1 MTTPSITQGQFAID
15 PSTGSLYYKNA
26 VGTLVQSS
34 LSWQHVSNTA
44 ISTDD
49 SITVAGSMVIAGN
62 LTVNGTTVT
71 LNTETTVIEDNI
83 VLLNSG
89 VTASPTL
96 NAGIEVERGTSDN
109 VSIIWDEGTD
119 RWTFTNDGTTYHNF
133 LLTTANITGT
143 SAAWDTARTI
153 TLSGDLSGSVSLD
166 GTSNVTLSA
175 TLQAAA
181 VANKANIA
189 SPTFTGTVTIPAGA
203 VISGYATLANPTF
216 TGTVAGVTKAM
227 VGLGDVDN
235 TTDASKPVSTAQQ
248 TALDLKANIANPTFT
263 GVVTIPA
270 GASIS
275 GYATLAN
282 PTFTGTVAG
291 VTKSM
296 VGLGD
301 VDNTADTAKPVS
313 TAQQTALDLKSN
325 IASPTFTGTVT
336 IPAGASISGFATLAS
351 PALTGV
357 PTAPTAAANTNTTQI
372 ATTAFVQS
380 ELTELLGEASAA
392 FDTLKEIED
401 ALTSGGSTVINLI
414 TEVDTKASKSNPTFT
429 GTVTIPTLLV
439 DGIEVDT
446 TGAIVGQ
453 VLKYDGN
460 KFIPSQDNVAA
471 AGSLNLSDLSNV
483 LITSVQDGSVLSYS
497 SASSKWV
504 NAPLGLDLDGLS
516 DVSVT
521 SVANKEVIIYDAGSS
536 LFRNA
541 RIGISDIVSFNITSL
556 ANNDHLR
563 WDSASDKWVN
573 VPLDGMMTFNQL
585 SDVTTTSVASDQFI
599 KWNGTAWV
607 NSTVSPVITLGG
619 DLTGSVTLTD
629 LASATL
635 TATIA
640 ANSVSLGTDT
650 TGDYVATITGGTGV
664 TSTASTTGEG
674 TTHTLSIGQEVGTNA
689 NVSFNNISAAGDI
702 LLGANAATFAA
713 TLTNP
718 TLVVQGDYD
727 DYAQIAFRNIG
738 TSTNSSTDIIAYCDT
753 GTDESGWIDM
763 GVTSANFS
771 DPDFTITGAH
781 DGYIFYEAK
790 ANTTGSGN
798 LVFATGAN
806 GTHNH
811 IVFAAGGLSSD
822 NTQMTIFPDVNVH
835 IEIPTPSISAS
846 TGALTV
852 VGGVGIQGNLNIAG
866 NVSIQGTITFG
877 GGGTT
882 VETENLSVSDPFIF
896 LANTNTSDILD
907 SGFVTGFKN
916 SDATPSTRYAGI
928 VRDAS
933 DGVFKFF
940 TSATTKPTSTVN
952 FSEAGLAYA
961 SVRAHDVTAESITS
975 NSGITLAAG
984 NAVTIGSTQVLT
996 ASSYVGQAASVV
1008 NGIYTTDTA
1017 TVTPTMLATGP
1028 ARAGFRSEINAQT
1041 GTSYTLV
1048 LGDLAKLIT
1057 MDNSSPMTLTVPENA
1072 SVAFEVGD
1080 KIDILRKGTGTLAI
1094 EGTGS
1099 ASVNATPGLNLRAQW
1114 SSATLVKLATNTW
1127 VLIGD
1132 LAA

>member
-15 PSTGSLYYKNA
+15 PSTGVLYYKNA

-49 SITVAGSMVIAGN
+49 SITVSGSMVIAGN

-83 VLLNSG
+83 ILLNSG
-89 VTASPTL
+89 VTTSPTL

-109 VSIIWDEGTD
+109 VSIIWNESTD

-143 SAAWDTARTI
+143 SAAWTTARTI
-153 TLSGDLSGSVSLD
+153 TLAGDLSGSVSLD

-175 TLQAAA
+175 TLQASA

-189 SPTFTGTVTIPAGA
+189 SPTFTGTVAG
-203 VISGYATLANPTF
+203 I
-216 TGTVAGVTKAM
+216 TKSM
-227 VGLGDVDN
+227 VGLGNVDN
-235 TTDASKPVSTAQQ
+235 TADTAKPVSTAQQ
-248 TALDLKANIANPTFT
+248 TALDLKANLASPTFT
-263 GVVTIPA
+263 GTVTIPA

-291 VTKSM
+291 VTKAM
-296 VGLGD
+296 VGLGN
-301 VDNTADTAKPVS
+301 VDNTTDAAKPVS

-336 IPAGASISGFATLAS
+336 IPGGAVISGYATLAS

-380 ELTELLGEASAA
+380 EITELLGGAGSA
-392 FDTLKEIED
+392 FDTLKELED
-401 ALTSGGSTVINLI
+401 LLVSGGSTVTGLISDVNL
-414 TEVDTKASKSNPTFT
+414 KAPKSNPTFT

-446 TGAIVGQ
+446 TGATVGQ
-453 VLKYDGN
+453 VLKYNGN
-460 KFIPSQDNVAA
+460 KFVPSQDNVAS
-471 AGSLNLSDLSNV
+471 AGALTLSDISNV
-483 LITSVQDGSVLSYS
+483 LITSVQDGSILSYS

-504 NAPLGLDLDGLS
+504 NSPLNLNLDGLS

-521 SVANKEVIIYDAGSS
+521 SVANKEVIIYDSGSS
-536 LFRNA
+536 VFRNA

-563 WDSASDKWVN
+563 WDSATDKWVN
-573 VPLDGMMTFNQL
+573 IPVDGMMTFNQL
-585 SDVTTTSVASDQFI
+585 SDVTTTSVASNQFV
-599 KWNGTAWV
+599 KWNGSAWV

-629 LASATL
+629 LGSATL

-664 TSTASTTGEG
+664 TSTASTSGEG
-674 TTHTLSIGQEVGTNA
+674 TTHTLSIGQAVGTNA
-689 NVSFNNISAAGDI
+689 NVSFNNVSAAGDI
-702 LLGANAATFAA
+702 FLGSNAATFAG

-718 TLVVQGDYD
+718 TLVVQANHADYS
-727 DYAQIAFRNIG
+727 QIAFRNTG
-738 TSTNSSTDIIAYCDT
+738 TSPDSSTDIIAYCDT
-753 GTDESGWIDM
+753 GTDASGWIDM
-763 GVTSANFS
+763 GVTSSNFS
-771 DPDFTITGAH
+771 DPAFTITGAH

-835 IEIPTPSISAS
+835 IEIPTPSTSPS

-866 NVSIQGTITFG
+866 NVNIQGTIAFG

-882 VETENLSVSDPFIF
+882 VQTANLSVTDPFIF
-896 LANTNTSDILD
+896 LANANTSDILD
-907 SGFVTGFKN
+907 SGFITAFKN

-933 DGVFKFF
+933 DGVFKLF
-940 TSATTKPTSTVN
+940 TSATTKPSSTVN

-961 SVRAHDVTAESITS
+961 SLKANNITAESLVS

-984 NAVTIGSTQVLT
+984 NSITIGSTQVLT
-996 ASSYVGQAASVV
+996 ANTYVGQAASVV
-1008 NGIYTTDTA
+1008 NGVYTTDTA

-1028 ARAGFRSEINAQT
+1028 ARSGFRSEINAQT

-1057 MDNSSPMTLTVPENA
+1057 MDNSSAMTLTVPENA
-1072 SVAFEVGD
+1072 SVAFAVGD
-1080 KIDILRKGTGTLAI
+1080 KIDILRKGAGTLTIA
-1094 EGTGS
+1094 GTGS
-1099 ASVNATPGLNLRAQW
+1099 ASVNATPGLKLRAQW

>member
-83 VLLNSG
+83 ILLNSG
-89 VTASPTL
+89 VTTSPTF
-96 NAGIEVERGTSDN
+96 NAGIEVERGTSAN
-109 VSIIWDEGTD
+109 VSIIWDESTD

-143 SAAWDTARTI
+143 SAAWTTARTI
-153 TLSGDLSGSVSLD
+153 TLAGDLSGSVSLD

-189 SPTFTGTVTIPAGA
+189 DPTFTGTV
-203 VISGYATLANPTF
+203 SGI
-216 TGTVAGVTKAM
+216 TKSM
-227 VGLGDVDN
+227 VGLGNVDN
-235 TTDASKPVSTAQQ
+235 TTDAAKPVSTAQQ
-248 TALDLKANIANPTFT
+248 TALNLKANIASPTFT
-263 GVVTIPA
+263 GNV
-270 GASIS
+270 S
-275 GYATLAN
+275 GITAT
-282 PTFTGTVAG
+282 
-291 VTKSM
+291 M
-296 VGLGD
+296 VGLGS
-301 VDNTADTAKPVS
+301 VDNTSDTAKPVS
-313 TAQQTALDLKSN
+313 TAQQTALDLKANLS
-325 IASPTFTGTVT
+325 
-336 IPAGASISGFATLAS
+336 S
-351 PALTGV
+351 PALTGI

-380 ELTELLGEASAA
+380 ELTDLLGGASAA
-392 FDTLKEIED
+392 FDTLKELED
-401 ALTSGGSTVINLI
+401 ALASGGSTI
-414 TEVDTKASKSNPTFT
+414 TDIISEVALKAPKSSPTFT
-429 GTVTIPTLLV
+429 GTVTVPTLLV

-446 TGAIVGQ
+446 TGATVGQ
-453 VLKYDGN
+453 VLKYNGT
-460 KFIPSQDNVAA
+460 KFIPSQDNVAS
-471 AGSLNLSDLSNV
+471 AGSLALSDISDV
-483 LITSVQDGSVLSYS
+483 LLTSVQNGALLSYNS
-497 SASSKWV
+497 TSSKWV
-504 NAPLGLDLDGLS
+504 NSAFNLDGLS
-516 DVSVT
+516 DVTIV
-521 SVANKEVIIYDAGSS
+521 SVAN
-536 LFRNA
+536 
-541 RIGISDIVSFNITSL
+541 
-556 ANNDHLR
+556 NDLVK
-563 WDSASDKWVN
+563 WDSGTSNWVN
-573 VPLDGMMTFNQL
+573 VAMDGLISLNQL
-585 SDVTTTSVASDQFI
+585 SDVSTVSVATGQFV

-650 TGDYVATITGGTGV
+650 SGDYVATITGGTGV
-664 TSTASTTGEG
+664 TSTASTSGEG
-674 TTHTLSIGQEVGTNA
+674 TTHTLSIGQAVGTNA

-702 LLGANAATFAA
+702 FLGSNAATFAA

-718 TLVVQGDYD
+718 TLVIQGDHA

-738 TSTNSSTDIIAYCDT
+738 TSTDSSTDIIAYCDT

-763 GVTSANFS
+763 GVTSGNFS
-771 DPDFTITGAH
+771 DPAFTITGAH

-835 IEIPTPSISAS
+835 IEIPTPSTSPS

-866 NVSIQGTITFG
+866 NVNVQGTIAFG

-882 VETENLSVSDPFIF
+882 VETENLSVTDPFIF
-896 LANTNTSDILD
+896 LANANSADLVD
-907 SGFVTGFKN
+907 SGFITAYKN
-916 SDATPSTRYAGI
+916 SDATPSTRYSGV

-940 TSATTKPTSTVN
+940 TSATTKPSSTVN

-961 SVRAHDVTAESITS
+961 SIKANNVTAEAIIS

-996 ASSYVGQAASVV
+996 ANSYVGQAASVV

-1048 LGDLAKLIT
+1048 LGDLAKMIT

-1072 SVAFEVGD
+1072 SVAFAVGD
-1080 KIDILRKGTGTLAI
+1080 KIDILRKGTGTLTIA
-1094 EGTGS
+1094 GTGS
-1099 ASVNATPGLNLRAQW
+1099 ASVNATPGLKLRAQW

>member
-1057 MDNSSPMTLTVPENA
+1057 MDNSSPMTLTVPEDA
-1072 SVAFEVGD
+1072 SVEFEVGD
-1080 KIDILRKGTGTLAI
+1080 RIDILRKGTGTLTIA
-1094 EGTGS
+1094 GTGS
-1099 ASVNATPGLNLRAQW
+1099 ASVNATPGLKLRAQW

>member
-15 PSTGSLYYKNA
+15 PSTGVLYYKNA

-49 SITVAGSMVIAGN
+49 SITVSGSMVIAGN

-83 VLLNSG
+83 ILLNSG
-89 VTASPTL
+89 VTTSPTL
-96 NAGIEVERGTSDN
+96 NAGIEVERGTSVN
-109 VSIIWDEGTD
+109 VSILWDESTD
-119 RWTFTNDGTTYHNF
+119 RWTFTNDGTTYNNF

-143 SAAWDTARTI
+143 SAAWATARTI
-153 TLSGDLSGSVSLD
+153 TLAGDLSGSVSLD

-189 SPTFTGTVTIPAGA
+189 SPTFTGTV
-203 VISGYATLANPTF
+203 
-216 TGTVAGVTKAM
+216 AGVTKAM

-235 TTDASKPVSTAQQ
+235 TTDAAKPVSTAQQ
-248 TALDLKANIANPTFT
+248 TALDLKANIA
-263 GVVTIPA
+263 
-270 GASIS
+270 S
-275 GYATLAN
+275 

-291 VTKSM
+291 ITKSM
-296 VGLGD
+296 VGLGN

-325 IASPTFTGTVT
+325 IASPTFTGNVT

-351 PALTGV
+351 PELTGV

-380 ELTELLGEASAA
+380 ELTELLGGASAA
-392 FDTLKEIED
+392 FDTLKELED
-401 ALTSGGSTVINLI
+401 LLVSGGSTITGLISDVNL
-414 TEVDTKASKSNPTFT
+414 KAPKSNPTFT
-429 GTVTIPTLLV
+429 GTVTVPTLLV

-446 TGAIVGQ
+446 TGAAVGQ
-453 VLKYDGN
+453 VLKFDGA
-460 KFIPSQDNVAA
+460 KFIPSQDNVASSGA
-471 AGSLNLSDLSNV
+471 LTLSDLSNV

-504 NAPLGLDLDGLS
+504 NAPLNLGLDGLS

-563 WDSASDKWVN
+563 WDSATDKWVN
-573 VPLDGMMTFNQL
+573 IPVDGMMTFNQL
-585 SDVTTTSVASDQFI
+585 SDVTTTSVASNEFV
-599 KWNGTAWV
+599 KWDGTAWV

-689 NVSFNNISAAGDI
+689 NVSFNNVSAAGDI
-702 LLGANAATFAA
+702 FLGSNAATFAS

-718 TLVVQGDYD
+718 TLVVQANHTDYS
-727 DYAQIAFRNIG
+727 QLAFRNTG
-738 TSTNSSTDIIAYCDT
+738 TSPDSSTDIIAYCDT
-753 GTDESGWIDM
+753 GTDASGWIDM

-771 DPDFTITGAH
+771 DPSFTITGAH

-835 IEIPTPSISAS
+835 IEIPTPSTSAS

-866 NVSIQGTITFG
+866 NVSIQGTIAFG

-882 VETENLSVSDPFIF
+882 VETANLSVTDPFIF
-896 LANTNTSDILD
+896 LANANTSDILD
-907 SGFVTGFKN
+907 SGFVTAFKN
-916 SDATPSTRYAGI
+916 SDATPSTRYAGV

-940 TSATTKPTSTVN
+940 TSATTKPSSTVN

-961 SVRAHDVTAESITS
+961 SVRAHNVTAESLTS
-975 NSGITLAAG
+975 NTGITLAAG

-996 ASSYVGQAASVV
+996 ANSYVGEAASVV

-1028 ARAGFRSEINAQT
+1028 ASAGFRSEINAQT

-1072 SVAFEVGD
+1072 SVAFAVGD
-1080 KIDILRKGTGTLAI
+1080 KIDILRKGAGTLTIA
-1094 EGTGS
+1094 GAGS
-1099 ASVNATPGLNLRAQW
+1099 ASVNATPGLKLRAQW

>member
-71 LNTETTVIEDNI
+71 LNTETTVIEDNVI
-83 VLLNSG
+83 LLNSG
-89 VTASPTL
+89 VTTSPIL
-96 NAGIEVERGTSDN
+96 NAGIEVERGTSVN
-109 VSIIWDEGTD
+109 VSILWDESTD

-143 SAAWDTARTI
+143 SAAWATARTI
-153 TLSGDLSGSVSLD
+153 TLAGDLSGSVSLD

-235 TTDASKPVSTAQQ
+235 TTDAAKPVSTAQQ
-248 TALDLKANIANPTFT
+248 TALNLKANIANPTFT
-263 GVVTIPA
+263 G
-270 GASIS
+270 
-275 GYATLAN
+275 
-282 PTFTGTVAG
+282 TVAG
-291 VTKSM
+291 ITKSM

-325 IASPTFTGTVT
+325 IASPTFTGVVT

-380 ELTELLGEASAA
+380 ELTELLGGASAA
-392 FDTLKEIED
+392 FDTLKELED
-401 ALTSGGSTVINLI
+401 ALTTGGTTVTDLI
-414 TEVDTKASKSNPTFT
+414 TNVNLKAPKSSPIFT
-429 GTVTIPTLLV
+429 GTVTIPTLLL

-446 TGAIVGQ
+446 TGATVGQ
-453 VLKYDGN
+453 VLKYDGT
-460 KFIPSQDNVAA
+460 KFIPSQDNVAS

-483 LITSVQDGSVLSYS
+483 LITSVQDGSILSYS

-504 NAPLGLDLDGLS
+504 NAPLNLGLDGLS

-536 LFRNA
+536 VFRNA

-585 SDVTTTSVASDQFI
+585 SDVTTTSVASNQFI

-607 NSTVSPVITLGG
+607 NSTVSPVITLAG

-664 TSTASTTGEG
+664 TSTASTSGEG

-689 NVSFNNISAAGDI
+689 NVSFNNVSAAGDI
-702 LLGANAATFAA
+702 FLGSNAATFAS

-718 TLVVQGDYD
+718 TLVIQANHTDYS
-727 DYAQIAFRNIG
+727 QLAFRNTG
-738 TSTNSSTDIIAYCDT
+738 TSPDSSTDIIAYCDT

-763 GVTSANFS
+763 GVTSVNFS
-771 DPDFTITGAH
+771 DPSFTITGAH

-835 IEIPTPSISAS
+835 IEIPTPSTSPS

-866 NVSIQGTITFG
+866 NVNIQGTIAFG

-882 VETENLSVSDPFIF
+882 VETANLSVTDPFIF
-896 LANTNTSDILD
+896 LANANNSDILD
-907 SGFVTGFKN
+907 SGFVTAYKN
-916 SDATPSTRYAGI
+916 SDATPSTRYSGV

-940 TSATTKPTSTVN
+940 TSATTKPSSTVN

-961 SVRAHDVTAESITS
+961 SVRAHNVTAEAITS
-975 NSGITLAAG
+975 NTGITLAAG

-996 ASSYVGQAASVV
+996 ANSYVGQAASVV

-1048 LGDLAKLIT
+1048 LEDLAKLVT
-1057 MDNSSPMTLTVPENA
+1057 MDNGSAMTLTVPENA
-1072 SVAFEVGD
+1072 SVAFAVGD
-1080 KIDILRKGTGTLAI
+1080 KIDILRKGAGTLTIA
-1094 EGTGS
+1094 GTGS
-1099 ASVNATPGLNLRAQW
+1099 ASVNATPGLKLRAQW

>member
-15 PSTGSLYYKNA
+15 PSTGVLYYKNA

-49 SITVAGSMVIAGN
+49 SITVSGSMVIAGN

-71 LNTETTVIEDNI
+71 LNTETTVIEDNVI
-83 VLLNSG
+83 LLNSG
-89 VTASPTL
+89 VTTSPTL
-96 NAGIEVERGTSDN
+96 NAGIEVERGTSAN
-109 VSIIWDEGTD
+109 VSIIWDESTD

-143 SAAWDTARTI
+143 SAAWATARTI
-153 TLSGDLSGSVSLD
+153 TLAGDLSGSVSLD

-235 TTDASKPVSTAQQ
+235 TTDAAKPVSTAQQ
-248 TALDLKANIANPTFT
+248 TALNLKANIANPTFT
-263 GVVTIPA
+263 G
-270 GASIS
+270 
-275 GYATLAN
+275 
-282 PTFTGTVAG
+282 TVAG
-291 VTKSM
+291 ITKSM

-325 IASPTFTGTVT
+325 IASPTFTGVVT

-380 ELTELLGEASAA
+380 ELTELLGGAGSA
-392 FDTLKEIED
+392 FDTLKELED
-401 ALTSGGSTVINLI
+401 LLTSGGTTVTDIISNVNL
-414 TEVDTKASKSNPTFT
+414 KAPKSSPIFT

-446 TGAIVGQ
+446 TGATVGQ
-453 VLKYDGN
+453 VLKYDGT
-460 KFIPSQDNVAA
+460 KFIPSQDNVAS
-471 AGSLNLSDLSNV
+471 AGALTISDLSNV

-504 NAPLGLDLDGLS
+504 NSPLNLGLDGLS

-585 SDVTTTSVASDQFI
+585 SDVTTTSVASNQFV

-607 NSTVSPVITLGG
+607 NSTVSPVITLAG

-689 NVSFNNISAAGDI
+689 NVSFNNVSAAGDI
-702 LLGANAATFAA
+702 FLGSNAATFAS

-718 TLVVQGDYD
+718 TLVVQANHTDYS
-727 DYAQIAFRNIG
+727 QLAFRNTG
-738 TSTNSSTDIIAYCDT
+738 TSPDSSTDIIAYCDT
-753 GTDESGWIDM
+753 GTDASGWIDM

-771 DPDFTITGAH
+771 DPAFTITGAH

-835 IEIPTPSISAS
+835 IEIPTPSTSAS

-866 NVSIQGTITFG
+866 NVSIQGTIAFG

-882 VETENLSVSDPFIF
+882 VETANLSVTDPFIF
-896 LANTNTSDILD
+896 LANANTSDILD
-907 SGFVTGFKN
+907 SGFVTAFKN
-916 SDATPSTRYAGI
+916 SDATPSTRYAGV

-940 TSATTKPTSTVN
+940 TSATTKPSSTVN

-961 SVRAHDVTAESITS
+961 SVRAHNVTAESLTS
-975 NSGITLAAG
+975 NSGITLASG

-996 ASSYVGQAASVV
+996 ANSYVGEAASVV

-1057 MDNSSPMTLTVPENA
+1057 MDNGSPMTLTVPENA
-1072 SVAFEVGD
+1072 SVAFAVGD
-1080 KIDILRKGTGTLAI
+1080 RIDILRKGAGTLTIA
-1094 EGTGS
+1094 GTGS
-1099 ASVNATPGLNLRAQW
+1099 ASVNATPGLKLRAQW

>member
-15 PSTGSLYYKNA
+15 PSTGVLYYKNA

-49 SITVAGSMVIAGN
+49 SITVSGSMVIAGN

-83 VLLNSG
+83 ILLNSG
-89 VTASPTL
+89 VTTSPTL
-96 NAGIEVERGTSDN
+96 NAGIEVERGTSAN
-109 VSIIWDEGTD
+109 VSIIWDESTD

-143 SAAWDTARTI
+143 SAAWATARTI
-153 TLSGDLSGSVSLD
+153 TLAGDLSGSVSLD

-235 TTDASKPVSTAQQ
+235 TADAAKPVSTAQQ
-248 TALDLKANIANPTFT
+248 TALNLKANIANPTFT
-263 GVVTIPA
+263 G
-270 GASIS
+270 
-275 GYATLAN
+275 
-282 PTFTGTVAG
+282 TVAG
-291 VTKSM
+291 ITKSM
-296 VGLGD
+296 VGLGN
-301 VDNTADTAKPVS
+301 VDDTTDAAKPVS

-380 ELTELLGEASAA
+380 ELTELLGGASAA
-392 FDTLKEIED
+392 FDTLKELED
-401 ALTSGGSTVINLI
+401 ALTSGGSTITDLI
-414 TEVDTKASKSNPTFT
+414 TEVGTKASKSSPTFT

-446 TGAIVGQ
+446 TGATVGQ
-453 VLKYDGN
+453 VLKYNGN
-460 KFIPSQDNVAA
+460 KFVPSQDNVAS
-471 AGSLNLSDLSNV
+471 AGALTLSDLSNV

-504 NAPLGLDLDGLS
+504 NAPLSLGLDGLS

-536 LFRNA
+536 VFRNA

-563 WDSASDKWVN
+563 WDSATDKWVN
-573 VPLDGMMTFNQL
+573 VPVDGMMTFNQL
-585 SDVTTTSVASDQFI
+585 SDVTTTSVASDQFV

-664 TSTASTTGEG
+664 TSTASTSGEG
-674 TTHTLSIGQEVGTNA
+674 TTHTLSIGQAVGTNA
-689 NVSFNNISAAGDI
+689 NVSFNNISASGDI
-702 LLGANAATFAA
+702 FLGSNAATFAA

-718 TLVVQGDYD
+718 TLVVQGDHT

-738 TSTNSSTDIIAYCDT
+738 TATDSSTDIIAYCDT

-771 DPDFTITGAH
+771 DPAFTITGAH

-790 ANTTGSGN
+790 ANTTGNGN

-835 IEIPTPSISAS
+835 IEIPTPSTSPS

-866 NVSIQGTITFG
+866 NVNIQGTIAFG

-882 VETENLSVSDPFIF
+882 VETENLSVTDPFIF
-896 LANTNTSDILD
+896 LANANSSDLVD
-907 SGFVTGFKN
+907 SGFITAYKN
-916 SDATPSTRYAGI
+916 SDATPSTRYSGV

-940 TSATTKPTSTVN
+940 TSATTKPSSTVN

-975 NSGITLAAG
+975 NSGITLASG

-996 ASSYVGQAASVV
+996 ANSYVGQAASVV

-1057 MDNSSPMTLTVPENA
+1057 MDNSSPMTLTVPEDA
-1072 SVAFEVGD
+1072 SVAFAVGD
-1080 KIDILRKGTGTLAI
+1080 RIDILRKGTGTLTIA
-1094 EGTGS
+1094 GTGS
-1099 ASVNATPGLNLRAQW
+1099 ASVNATPGLKLRAQW

>member
-15 PSTGSLYYKNA
+15 PSTGVLYYKNA

-49 SITVAGSMVIAGN
+49 SITVSGSMVIAGN

-71 LNTETTVIEDNI
+71 LNTETTVIEDNVI
-83 VLLNSG
+83 LLNSG
-89 VTASPTL
+89 VTTSPTL
-96 NAGIEVERGTSDN
+96 NAGIEVERGTSAN
-109 VSIIWDEGTD
+109 VSIIWDESTD

-143 SAAWDTARTI
+143 SAAWATARTI
-153 TLSGDLSGSVSLD
+153 TLAGDLSGSVSLD

-235 TTDASKPVSTAQQ
+235 TTDAAKPVSTAQQ
-248 TALDLKANIANPTFT
+248 TALNLKANIANPTFT
-263 GVVTIPA
+263 G
-270 GASIS
+270 
-275 GYATLAN
+275 
-282 PTFTGTVAG
+282 TVAG
-291 VTKSM
+291 ITKSM

-325 IASPTFTGTVT
+325 IASPTFTGVVT

-380 ELTELLGEASAA
+380 ELTELLGGAGSA
-392 FDTLKEIED
+392 FDTLKELED
-401 ALTSGGSTVINLI
+401 LLVSGGTTVTDIISNVNL
-414 TEVDTKASKSNPTFT
+414 KAPKSSPIFT

-446 TGAIVGQ
+446 TGATVGQ
-453 VLKYDGN
+453 VLKYDGT
-460 KFIPSQDNVAA
+460 KFIPSQDNVAS
-471 AGSLNLSDLSNV
+471 AGALTLSDLSNV
-483 LITSVQDGSVLSYS
+483 LITSVQDNSVLSYS

-504 NAPLGLDLDGLS
+504 NAPLNLGLDGLS

-521 SVANKEVIIYDAGSS
+521 SVANKEVIIYDAGSN

-541 RIGISDIVSFNITSL
+541 RIGISDIISFNITSL

-585 SDVTTTSVASDQFI
+585 SDVTTTSVASNQFV

-702 LLGANAATFAA
+702 FLGSNAATFAS

-718 TLVVQGDYD
+718 TLVVQANHTDYS
-727 DYAQIAFRNIG
+727 QLAFRNTG
-738 TSTNSSTDIIAYCDT
+738 TSPDSSTDIIAYCDT
-753 GTDESGWIDM
+753 GTDASGWIDM

-771 DPDFTITGAH
+771 DPAFTITGAH

-835 IEIPTPSISAS
+835 IEIPTPSTSAS

-866 NVSIQGTITFG
+866 NVSIQGTIAFG

-882 VETENLSVSDPFIF
+882 VETANLSVTDPFIF
-896 LANTNTSDILD
+896 LANANTSDILD
-907 SGFVTGFKN
+907 SGFVTAFKN
-916 SDATPSTRYAGI
+916 SDATPSTRYAGV

-940 TSATTKPTSTVN
+940 TSATTKPSSTVN

-961 SVRAHDVTAESITS
+961 SVRAHNVTAESLTS
-975 NSGITLAAG
+975 NSGITLASG

-996 ASSYVGQAASVV
+996 ANSYVGEAASVV

-1057 MDNSSPMTLTVPENA
+1057 MDNGSPMTLTVPENA
-1072 SVAFEVGD
+1072 SVAFAVGD
-1080 KIDILRKGTGTLAI
+1080 RIDILRKGAGTLTIA
-1094 EGTGS
+1094 GTGS
-1099 ASVNATPGLNLRAQW
+1099 ASVNATPGLKLRAQW

>member
-15 PSTGSLYYKNA
+15 PSTGVLYYKNA

-49 SITVAGSMVIAGN
+49 SITVSGSMVIAGN

-83 VLLNSG
+83 ILLNSG
-89 VTASPTL
+89 VTTSPTL
-96 NAGIEVERGTSDN
+96 NAGIEVERGTSAN
-109 VSIIWDEGTD
+109 VSIIWDESND

-143 SAAWDTARTI
+143 SAAWATARTI
-153 TLSGDLSGSVSLD
+153 TLAGDLSGSVSLD

-235 TTDASKPVSTAQQ
+235 TSDAGKPVSTAQQ
-248 TALDLKANIANPTFT
+248 TALNLKSNIASPTFT
-263 GVVTIPA
+263 GTVTIPA
-270 GASIS
+270 GAVIS

-291 VTKSM
+291 ITKSM

-301 VDNTADTAKPVS
+301 VDNTTDAAKPVS

-372 ATTAFVQS
+372 ATTAFVQA
-380 ELTELLGEASAA
+380 ELTELLGGAGTA
-392 FDTLKEIED
+392 FDTLKELED
-401 ALTSGGSTVINLI
+401 LLTSGGSTVTSLI
-414 TEVDTKASKSNPTFT
+414 TEVNTKAPKGSPTFT

-446 TGAIVGQ
+446 TGATVGQ
-453 VLKYDGN
+453 VLKYDGT
-460 KFIPSQDNVAA
+460 KFIPSQDNVAS
-471 AGSLNLSDLSNV
+471 AGALTLSDLSNV

-504 NAPLGLDLDGLS
+504 NAPLSLGLDGLS

-536 LFRNA
+536 VFRNA

-573 VPLDGMMTFNQL
+573 IPVDGMMTFNQL
-585 SDVTTTSVASDQFI
+585 SDVTTTSVASDQFV

-629 LASATL
+629 LGSATL

-664 TSTASTTGEG
+664 TSTASTSGEG

-702 LLGANAATFAA
+702 FLGSNAATFAG

-718 TLVVQGDYD
+718 TLVVQANHTDYS
-727 DYAQIAFRNIG
+727 QIAFRNTG
-738 TSTNSSTDIIAYCDT
+738 TSPDSSTDIIAYCDT
-753 GTDESGWIDM
+753 GTDASGWIDM
-763 GVTSANFS
+763 GVTSSNFS
-771 DPDFTITGAH
+771 DPAFTITGAH

-835 IEIPTPSISAS
+835 IEIPTPSTSPS

-866 NVSIQGTITFG
+866 NVNIQGTIAFG

-882 VETENLSVSDPFIF
+882 VETANLSVTDPFIF
-896 LANTNTSDILD
+896 LANANTSDILD
-907 SGFVTGFKN
+907 SGFVTAYKN
-916 SDATPSTRYAGI
+916 SDATPSTRYSGI

-933 DGVFKFF
+933 DGVFKIF
-940 TSATTKPTSTVN
+940 TSATTKPSSTVN

-961 SVRAHDVTAESITS
+961 SLKANNVTAESLVS

-984 NAVTIGSTQVLT
+984 NSITIGSTQVLT
-996 ASSYVGQAASVV
+996 ANTYVGQAASVV
-1008 NGIYTTDTA
+1008 NGVYTTDTA

-1028 ARAGFRSEINAQT
+1028 ARSGFRSEINAQT

-1048 LGDLAKLIT
+1048 LEDLAKLIT

-1072 SVAFEVGD
+1072 SVAFAVGD
-1080 KIDILRKGTGTLAI
+1080 KIDILRKGAGTLTIA
-1094 EGTGS
+1094 GTGS
-1099 ASVNATPGLNLRAQW
+1099 ASVNATPGLKLRAQW